1 MENPFDLVNFI
12 IPLCWLLSWAIVST
26 IIIYIVKRKK

>member
-12 IPLCWLLSWAIVST
+12 IPLCWVLSWASISCVVV
-26 IIIYIVKRKK
+26 YFVKRKK